1 MGTNLTTPALSPQSE
16 MLAYVEAMD
25 RMKKEKETAD
35 LIERQTKTIIKIQ
48 AKARGM
54 LSRSLVNRKR
64 GVRKRTKNAFKRGMG
79 LLKASKLFKAEGT
92 DRRLRI
98 DALQDE
104 EEDRKVADEQ
114 EEKKEEAG
122 ATAPEAKQTSQPA
135 QSPPEVLEPLDTLI
149 DDPDV
154 LKRALRAAQTFGSE
168 DLQRIHSRDYKYREK
183 GFKNIAMKL
192 GAIVAEDG
200 GGLEKV
206 LVPLSDVLVVGMD
219 DKVDESFYAA
229 LNIVEALEELIKS
242 SNPPTP
248 EPKHEPEL
256 SAAETS
262 KEGDAGPAPAPASS
276 DAPVMVPKLTRDE
289 FCPIIE
295 SSVRSMVARL
305 GDVNSGIAEASLQAL
320 SQLGGLDCCG
330 PAFVAQVALKRLF
343 RWEEQ
348 MTRPVAN
355 RLLLLNRLLHTATDS
370 QAAGAAVLAAA
381 SLKFANDCGAFES
394 TSDKVNAAA
403 KELEETALKMMGDNA
418 KLLIGDLKGVSLL
431 AELQRAER
439 QRHVKLEKLVE
450 KSKVS
455 LLSNGMVTTSTCLHA
470 HNANTPSNN
479 DPASSPQ
486 PINPCRPFHL
496 TWSTLVR
503 PLGRPSLT

>member
-1 MGTNLTTPALSPQSE
+1 
-16 MLAYVEAMD
+16 
-25 RMKKEKETAD
+25 
-35 LIERQTKTIIKIQ
+35 
-48 AKARGM
+48 
-54 LSRSLVNRKR
+54 
-64 GVRKRTKNAFKRGMG
+64 
-79 LLKASKLFKAEGT
+79 
-92 DRRLRI
+92 
-98 DALQDE
+98 
-104 EEDRKVADEQ
+104 
-114 EEKKEEAG
+114 
-122 ATAPEAKQTSQPA
+122 
-135 QSPPEVLEPLDTLI
+135 
-149 DDPDV
+149 
-154 LKRALRAAQTFGSE
+154 
-168 DLQRIHSRDYKYREK
+168 
-183 GFKNIAMKL
+183 
-192 GAIVAEDG
+192 
-200 GGLEKV
+200 
-206 LVPLSDVLVVGMD
+206 
-219 DKVDESFYAA
+219 
-229 LNIVEALEELIKS
+229 
-242 SNPPTP
+242 
-248 EPKHEPEL
+248 
-256 SAAETS
+256 
-262 KEGDAGPAPAPASS
+262 
-276 DAPVMVPKLTRDE
+276 
-289 FCPIIE
+289 
-295 SSVRSMVARL
+295 MVARL

-479 DPASSPQ
+479 DPTSSPQ

>member
-1 MGTNLTTPALSPQSE
+1 

-25 RMKKEKETAD
+25 RMKKEKEAAE
-35 LIERQTKTIIKIQ
+35 LIEKQTKTIIKIQ
-48 AKARGM
+48 ARARGV

-64 GVRKRTKNAFKRGMG
+64 GVRKRTKNAFKRGVG
-79 LLKASKLFKAEGT
+79 LLKASKLFKAEGM

-104 EEDRKVADEQ
+104 EEDRKVAEAQD
-114 EEKKEEAG
+114 EKKEDAG
-122 ATAPEAKQTSQPA
+122 ENAEAKQVAKQPQQPTQPA
-135 QSPPEVLEPLDTLI
+135 RPPPEVLEPLDTLI
-149 DDPDV
+149 DDPEV

-168 DLQRIHSRDYKYREK
+168 ELQRIHSRNYKYREK

-192 GAIVAEDG
+192 SAIVAEDG

-242 SNPPTP
+242 WNPPAP
-248 EPKHEPEL
+248 EPEPEPEPEP
-256 SAAETS
+256 SAAEE
-262 KEGDAGPAPAPASS
+262 KKGEVAPPAAAPSN
-276 DAPVMVPKLTRDE
+276 PNVMVPQLTRDE

-355 RLLLLNRLLHTATDS
+355 RLLLLNKLLHTATDS

-455 LLSNGMVTTSTCLHA
+455 FDFERAGVNLSTCLQ
-470 HNANTPSNN
+470 TP
-479 DPASSPQ
+479 
-486 PINPCRPFHL
+486 L
-496 TWSTLVR
+496 Y
-503 PLGRPSLT
+503 